1 MGFHYLGGR
10 TTTYYRVEPLTS
22 EGAEQLVR
30 HLTSR
35 PYETGTPSAP
45 SPICRPGLRSSPG
58 RARVSRRHF
67 GVW

>member
-10 TTTYYRVEPLTS
+10 TTTYYRVDPLTS

-35 PYETGTPSAP
+35 PYETGPLGTVPHLPPRTAE
-45 SPICRPGLRSSPG
+45 
-58 RARVSRRHF
+58 
-67 GVW
+67 